1 MPIMFDSLECDG
13 ASLPLRNISVEE
25 NKIFLPKKK
34 EEIRD
39 TYKDERET
47 VQERYQ
53 WHLKKITTL

>member
-1 MPIMFDSLECDG
+1 
-13 ASLPLRNISVEE
+13 
-25 NKIFLPKKK
+25 LPKKK